1 MALERSQIDFPSK
14 PGVYLFKQK
23 NERVLYVGKA
33 NNLKERVKSYFSKN
47 PDRKMI
53 PKLVTNSEKID
64 FIATQNPNEALV
76 LERELI
82 RKHKP
87 KYNSRLKDDKSYP
100 FISLTNEEYPR
111 ILYTRFPADD
121 DKRWGPFPDAGA
133 AKRVIQLLRRQF
145 GIRDK
150 DCNGKDGCFAK
161 HIGLCKGPCI
171 NPEGYSEIVK
181 MVSSVLDG
189 NAGKLIQQLN
199 IEMEKYSKE
208 LEYEKAGN
216 IRDLISSIQV
226 TVSQQIINS
235 RFYQDCDAIGF
246 SQRDDF
252 GVVVIL
258 HAKDGIIQGE
268 VNYPLI
274 HKGDISESVS
284 LILSEHYSERKP
296 PKTILLPTPITKV
309 MEEWL
314 SDRRGKK
321 VDTKVP
327 IRGELSKL
335 QKMATKNADIQVTR
349 QKNKRSG
356 NLEKI
361 AADDGAKLLQLDSLD
376 YIVCFDMAQLQG
388 SERVGASV
396 VLRKGRPIKKEYRT
410 YRVKTKVLD
419 DIRMM
424 AEVVERWL
432 KRQDEWPDLLL
443 LDGGKTHLDT
453 INNLLGRH
461 NLEGVFPVAAL
472 AKKEETIFRKGK
484 KPIKIDR
491 EGRVLIHSRDEAHR
505 FVNKFHRQR
514 RGKNTLKNPLEKI
527 EGLGAKKIQ
536 ALIVYFGSYKNI
548 KFASI
553 EELQK
558 VPGIGKEMSK
568 KIYDELI

>member
-1 MALERSQIDFPSK
+1 MVLEGSQIDLPSK

-33 NNLKERVKSYFSKN
+33 NNLKERVKSYFSKK

-53 PKLVTNSEKID
+53 SKLVINSEKID
-64 FIATQNPNEALV
+64 FIVTQNPNEALV

-100 FISLTNEEYPR
+100 FISLTNEKYPR

-150 DCNGKDGCFAK
+150 DCNGQDGCFAK
-161 HIGLCKGPCI
+161 HIGLCKGPCVD
-171 NPEGYSEIVK
+171 PDGYSEIVK
-181 MVSSVLDG
+181 MVSSVLNG
-189 NAGKLIQQLN
+189 NAGKLIQELN

-208 LEYEKAGN
+208 LEYEKAGK
-216 IRDLISSIQV
+216 IRDLITSIQV
-226 TVSQQIINS
+226 TISQQIINS

-252 GVVVIL
+252 AVVVIL

-284 LILSEHYSERKP
+284 LVLSEHYSDRKP

-314 SDRRGKK
+314 SDRKGKK

-335 QKMATKNADIQVTR
+335 QQMATRNAEIQVTR
-349 QKNKRSG
+349 QKNRRTG
-356 NLEKI
+356 NLEKM
-361 AADDGAKLLQLDSLD
+361 AADDGAKLLKLDSLD

-388 SERVGASV
+388 NERVGASIV
-396 VLRKGRPIKKEYRT
+396 FRKGRPAKKEYRT
-410 YRVKTKVLD
+410 YKVKTEVLD
-419 DIRMM
+419 DLRMM
-424 AEVVERWL
+424 SEVVERWL
-432 KRQDEWPDLLL
+432 KRQDDWPDLLL

-453 INNLLGRH
+453 INNLLERH

-484 KPIKIDR
+484 EPIKIDR
-491 EGRVLIHSRDEAHR
+491 RGRVLIHSRDEAHR

-514 RGKNTLKNPLEKI
+514 RGKNTLKNPLENI
-527 EGLGAKKIQ
+527 DGLGAKKIQ
-536 ALIVYFGSYKNI
+536 ALMVHFGSYKNI

-553 EELQK
+553 EELEK

-568 KIYDELI
+568 KIYSELV

>member
-1 MALERSQIDFPSK
+1 
-14 PGVYLFKQK
+14 
-23 NERVLYVGKA
+23 
-33 NNLKERVKSYFSKN
+33 
-47 PDRKMI
+47 
-53 PKLVTNSEKID
+53 
-64 FIATQNPNEALV
+64 
-76 LERELI
+76 
-82 RKHKP
+82 
-87 KYNSRLKDDKSYP
+87 
-100 FISLTNEEYPR
+100 
-111 ILYTRFPADD
+111 
-121 DKRWGPFPDAGA
+121 
-133 AKRVIQLLRRQF
+133 
-145 GIRDK
+145 
-150 DCNGKDGCFAK
+150 
-161 HIGLCKGPCI
+161 
-171 NPEGYSEIVK
+171 
-181 MVSSVLDG
+181 
-189 NAGKLIQQLN
+189 
-199 IEMEKYSKE
+199 MEKYSKE
-208 LEYEKAGN
+208 LEYEKAGK
-216 IRDLISSIQV
+216 IRDLIASIQV

-314 SDRRGKK
+314 SNRRGKK

-396 VLRKGRPIKKEYRT
+396 VLRKGRPVKKEYRT

-419 DIRMM
+419 DLRMM

-443 LDGGKTHLDT
+443 S
-453 INNLLGRH
+453 
-461 NLEGVFPVAAL
+461 
-472 AKKEETIFRKGK
+472 
-484 KPIKIDR
+484 
-491 EGRVLIHSRDEAHR
+491 LIHISEPTR
-505 FVNKFHRQR
+505 
-514 RGKNTLKNPLEKI
+514 P
-527 EGLGAKKIQ
+527 
-536 ALIVYFGSYKNI
+536 Y
-548 KFASI
+548 
-553 EELQK
+553 
-558 VPGIGKEMSK
+558 
-568 KIYDELI
+568 

>member
-1 MALERSQIDFPSK
+1 MALEGSQIDFPNK

-53 PKLVTNSEKID
+53 PQLVLNSEKID
-64 FIATQNPNEALV
+64 FIVTQNPNEALV

-111 ILYTRFPADD
+111 ILYTRFPAEN

-150 DCNGKDGCFAK
+150 DCNGKDGCFAQ

-171 NPEGYSEIVK
+171 NPEGYSEVVK
-181 MVSSVLDG
+181 MVTSVLDG
-189 NAGKLIQQLN
+189 NAGKLIQELN
-199 IEMEKYSKE
+199 IEMSKYSKE
-208 LEYEKAGN
+208 LEYEKAGD
-216 IRDLISSIQV
+216 IRDLITSVQSTI
-226 TVSQQIINS
+226 SQQIINS

-246 SQRDDF
+246 SQREDF
-252 GVVVIL
+252 AVVVIL

-284 LILSEHYSERKP
+284 LVLSEHYSERKP

-309 MEEWL
+309 MQEWL
-314 SDRRGKK
+314 SERKGKK
-321 VDTKVP
+321 VETRIP
-327 IRGELSKL
+327 IKGELAKL
-335 QKMATKNADIQVTR
+335 QKMATRNAEIQVNR

-361 AADDGAKLLQLDSLD
+361 AAEDGARLLKLESLD
-376 YIVCFDMAQLQG
+376 HIVCFDMAQLQG

-396 VLRKGRPIKKEYRT
+396 VFRKGRPSKKEYRT
-410 YRVKTKVLD
+410 YRVKTEVLD
-419 DIRMM
+419 DLRMM
-424 AEVVERWL
+424 SEVVERWL

-443 LDGGKTHLDT
+443 LDGGKTHLNS
-453 INNLLGRH
+453 INDLLKRR
-461 NLEGVFPVAAL
+461 NLEGAFPVAAL
-472 AKKEETIFRKGK
+472 AKKEETIFRLGK
-484 KPIKIDR
+484 EPIKIDR
-491 EGRVLIHSRDEAHR
+491 KGRVLIHSRDEAHR

-514 RGKNTLKNPLEKI
+514 RGKNTLKNPLENI

-536 ALIVYFGSYKNI
+536 ALMVHFGSYKKI

-553 EELQK
+553 EELQR

-568 KIYDELI
+568 KIYSELV

>member
-1 MALERSQIDFPSK
+1 
-14 PGVYLFKQK
+14 
-23 NERVLYVGKA
+23 
-33 NNLKERVKSYFSKN
+33 
-47 PDRKMI
+47 
-53 PKLVTNSEKID
+53 
-64 FIATQNPNEALV
+64 
-76 LERELI
+76 
-82 RKHKP
+82 
-87 KYNSRLKDDKSYP
+87 LKDDKSYP

-111 ILYTRFPADD
+111 ILYTRFPAEN

-161 HIGLCKGPCI
+161 HIGLCRGPCV

-189 NAGKLIQQLN
+189 NAGKIIQELN
-199 IEMEKYSKE
+199 IEMSLYSKE
-208 LEYEKAGN
+208 LEFEKAGE
-216 IRDLISSIQV
+216 IRDLISSIQA

-246 SQRDDF
+246 SQREDF
-252 GVVVIL
+252 AVVVIL

-284 LILSEHYSERKP
+284 LVLSEHYSNRKP
-296 PKTILLPTPITKV
+296 PKTILLPTPVTKV
-309 MEEWL
+309 MQEWL
-314 SDRRGKK
+314 TERKGKK
-321 VDTKVP
+321 VETRVP
-327 IRGELSKL
+327 LRGELAKL
-335 QKMATKNADIQVTR
+335 QKMATKNAEIQVTR

-361 AADDGAKLLQLDSLD
+361 AAEDGARLLKMESLD
-376 YIVCFDMAQLQG
+376 HIVCFDMAQLQG

-396 VLRKGRPIKKEYRT
+396 VLRKGRPSKKEYRT
-410 YRVKTKVLD
+410 YRVKGEALD
-419 DIRMM
+419 DLKMM
-424 AEVVERWL
+424 SEVVERWL

-443 LDGGKTHLDT
+443 LDGGKTHLET
-453 INNLLGRH
+453 INDLLGRH
-461 NLEGVFPVAAL
+461 KLGGVFPVAAL

-491 EGRVLIHSRDEAHR
+491 KGRVLIHSRDEAHR
-505 FVNKFHRQR
+505 FVNKFHRKR
-514 RGKNTLKNPLEKI
+514 RGKNTLKNPLENI

-536 ALIVYFGSYKNI
+536 ALIVYFGSYRNI